1 MGSIVINED
10 IIEIGASL
18 MTKLYLF
25 SLKKDYTA
33 FQLVRHGDIAFT
45 YDLRKTGPKY
55 PDVAFQIN
63 NKVKIQSNKE
73 KQLCQ
78 KDKIKRKK
86 LKKSQCKN
94 R

>member
-1 MGSIVINED
+1 MGSMPMNED

-18 MTKLYLF
+18 MTKPYFF

-33 FQLVRHGDIAFT
+33 FQLTRHGDIAFT

-63 NKVKIQSNKE
+63 
-73 KQLCQ
+73 
-78 KDKIKRKK
+78 KK
-86 LKKSQCKN
+86 
-94 R
+94 